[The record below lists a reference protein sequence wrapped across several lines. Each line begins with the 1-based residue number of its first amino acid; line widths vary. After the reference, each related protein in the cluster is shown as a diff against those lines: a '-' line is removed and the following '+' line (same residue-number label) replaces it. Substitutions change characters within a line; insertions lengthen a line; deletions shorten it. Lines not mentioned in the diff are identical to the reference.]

1 LPFTAFLLAAA
12 VLFFTFSALEVLPAF
27 VVVVSG
33 VCLAGGRLKMMKAES
48 GNG

>member
-1 LPFTAFLLAAA
+1 LPFTAFLLRAA
-12 VLFFTFSALEVLPAF
+12 VLFFTFLTIEVLTAF

-33 VCLAGGRLKMMKAES
+33 VDLAGGRLKMMKVES